1 MYFDR
6 CPHLVDC
13 NVLEEVIITYIVT
26 IFMEQHQPN
35 LEKLDASQRRREK
48 RGIFFCAQQQNLQ
61 TLLFI
66 NQLAT
71 WLNIILPNLPYD
83 TFVWIQWKHMKIL
96 QNILENIKNS
106 HDNVGSEREFW
117 KLTKGFDGTW

>member
-1 MYFDR
+1 
-6 CPHLVDC
+6 
-13 NVLEEVIITYIVT
+13 
-26 IFMEQHQPN
+26 MEQHQPN

-83 TFVWIQWKHMKIL
+83 TFVWIQ
-96 QNILENIKNS
+96 
-106 HDNVGSEREFW
+106 
-117 KLTKGFDGTW
+117 